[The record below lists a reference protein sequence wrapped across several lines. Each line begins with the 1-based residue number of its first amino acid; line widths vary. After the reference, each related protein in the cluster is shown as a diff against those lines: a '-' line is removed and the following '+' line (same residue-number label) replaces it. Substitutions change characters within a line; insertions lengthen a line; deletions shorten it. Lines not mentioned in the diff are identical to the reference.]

1 MHRQHLW
8 KGHWILGSR
17 EGGTISLP
25 LSLSM
30 LPSLFMIPWGEKLW
44 AISRLVEP
52 MWKEMNE
59 NMSPFSDVEDNEVE
73 S

>member
-1 MHRQHLW
+1 
-8 KGHWILGSR
+8 
-17 EGGTISLP
+17 
-25 LSLSM
+25 M
-30 LPSLFMIPWGEKLW
+30 LPSLYMMPWGEKLW